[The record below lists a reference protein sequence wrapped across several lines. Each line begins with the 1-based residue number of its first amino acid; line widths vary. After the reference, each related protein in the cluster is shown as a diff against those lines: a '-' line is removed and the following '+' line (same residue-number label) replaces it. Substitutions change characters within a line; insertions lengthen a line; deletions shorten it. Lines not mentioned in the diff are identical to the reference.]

1 VISLEQLKE
10 LARKSGLTVYQ
21 QEKDYFLKLFLY
33 SYFKRYED
41 AIFKGGTCIRYLF
54 GFDRFSEDLDFNLNI
69 SPEKFKTQT
78 RKTIKELESIGIE
91 SYFIKEEQFE
101 DAYTCEVGFN
111 GPLYRGTAQTR
122 NKIRIDAGKRIG
134 TLKEPEWRLI
144 PSEYPETREQFLV
157 LMMNEEEMLAEKV
170 IALMER
176 RKGRDL
182 YDVWF
187 LLEKGVQFDEELF
200 YKKGA
205 SRLDFERFP
214 SEAEYERDLKRLTNR
229 VIPYTQ
235 IIRQI
240 KKALQVTRRSL

>member
-214 SEAEYERDLKRLTNR
+214 SEAEYERDLKRLTSR

-240 KKALQVTRRSL
+240 KKALQVSRRSL

>member
-1 VISLEQLKE
+1 MISLEQLKE

-214 SEAEYERDLKRLTNR
+214 SEAEYERDLKRLTSR